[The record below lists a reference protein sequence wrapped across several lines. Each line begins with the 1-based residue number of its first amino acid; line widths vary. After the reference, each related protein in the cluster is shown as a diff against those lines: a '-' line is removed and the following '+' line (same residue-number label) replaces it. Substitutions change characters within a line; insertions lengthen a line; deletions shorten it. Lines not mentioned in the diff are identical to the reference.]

1 MISKQQRIDG
11 LNNSATSARVHICED
26 FSPLLLQGWQLSWR
40 DGPRILGYIQ
50 SVHFMASNIVDDMYC
65 VTEAQKVHTFGM
77 ARKIF
82 LDNVRESFL
91 QHICY
96 LARKLLIQQ
105 VHKHINCFFFIFM
118 VTCPIETFQKFRT
131 QKWIFAKCLNN
142 PYNMGVVSCPT
153 R

>member
-1 MISKQQRIDG
+1 
-11 LNNSATSARVHICED
+11 
-26 FSPLLLQGWQLSWR
+26 
-40 DGPRILGYIQ
+40 
-50 SVHFMASNIVDDMYC
+50 MASNIVDDMYC

-105 VHKHINCFFFIFM
+105 VRKHLFIFM

-131 QKWIFAKCLNN
+131 QK
-142 PYNMGVVSCPT
+142 
-153 R
+153 